1 MSTVLWCNTLIN
13 NQLSSDESDKYFLY
27 KHTKKLD
34 KLCKSLSLPLFSS
47 VQDCSDME
55 VNLGVIELP
64 ESMKSTD
71 ELMINSGVWL
81 KGFDAVELINKI
93 INSINSQNIKF
104 GLIKS
109 NTNEL
114 LLELEE
120 SLIMAENA
128 RIENGLFNFSVVM

>member
-1 MSTVLWCNTLIN
+1 
-13 NQLSSDESDKYFLY
+13 
-27 KHTKKLD
+27 
-34 KLCKSLSLPLFSS
+34 
-47 VQDCSDME
+47 
-55 VNLGVIELP
+55 
-64 ESMKSTD
+64 MKSTD